1 MKRRAIKN
9 RENPFSAE
17 QRTSQGGG
25 FGVQHL
31 SGALTFSSLS
41 NVRFL
46 IATLILGPPRLNS
59 SASNASPCPFPY
71 SWEPLLPQQSH
82 TAAASRRLTKWLPA
96 RAGAAG
102 LQDRGPPGEAAASFL
117 SVPIRSL
124 CCFRTSW
131 GFSHHP
137 FPS

>member
-71 SWEPLLPQQSH
+71 FWEPPLPQQSH
-82 TAAASRRLTKWLPA
+82 TAADARLEISSGFLCIQ
-96 RAGAAG
+96 G
-102 LQDRGPPGEAAASFL
+102 LNPFSVLEYERLCGPGEAKAELLRPKRLSFPPKHR
-117 SVPIRSL
+117 VE
-124 CCFRTSW
+124 
-131 GFSHHP
+131 
-137 FPS
+137 